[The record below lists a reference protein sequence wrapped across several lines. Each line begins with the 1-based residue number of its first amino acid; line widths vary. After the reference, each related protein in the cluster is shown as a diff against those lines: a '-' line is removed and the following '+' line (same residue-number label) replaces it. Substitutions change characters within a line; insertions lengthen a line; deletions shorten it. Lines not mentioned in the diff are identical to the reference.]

1 MTVYLDTHM
10 NYEIEDIQDLM
21 NTLSGVGL
29 SRRSLVFKKHYGF
42 GEDLKGTNDGKTPLY
57 ITKEGADLMQEAGFG
72 KWIKDTTFA
81 IVWSNW
87 EDLNGNVFGD
97 GWSKFPLPAAD
108 RVDSG
113 LLRVGLF
120 QSSPR
125 MTFPGEL
132 SPERVRMAFDVLLD
146 QIHKIKLGEWK

>member
-57 ITKEGADLMQEAGFG
+57 ITKEGADLMQEADFG

-87 EDLNGNVFGD
+87 EDLNGNVFG
-97 GWSKFPLPAAD
+97 GSWTEFPLPAAD
-108 RVDSG
+108 RVDSD